1 MEDDQILIDQE
12 NQEKE
17 DQALFLAEQKAVEEI
32 VNESQIDNIKQ
43 GSVVDNP
50 KPAKKNICT
59 ANTFQT
65 SMKIPYDQILKNIPN
80 LEYHELVYHD
90 GGHIPIKRL
99 YPFIYGNWRIKVR
112 ILSKGERRNWDN
124 DKGRGCLMN
133 VEMID

>member
-65 SMKIPYDQILKNIPN
+65 SMKIPYDQILKKILN
-80 LEYHELVYHD
+80 LEYFELVFEFSNYKSLIIRYLGTSCHKFKKCHLIAFK
-90 GGHIPIKRL
+90 G
-99 YPFIYGNWRIKVR
+99 Y
-112 ILSKGERRNWDN
+112 LS
-124 DKGRGCLMN
+124 
-133 VEMID
+133 